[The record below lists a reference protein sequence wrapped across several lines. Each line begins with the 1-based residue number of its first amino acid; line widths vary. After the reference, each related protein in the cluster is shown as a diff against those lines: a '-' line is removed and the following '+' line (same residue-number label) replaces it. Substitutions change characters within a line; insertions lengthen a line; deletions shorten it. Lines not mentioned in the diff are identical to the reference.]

1 MQAHPIHWWP
11 QSTCTQLETLAHK
24 STVALRLRCCSW
36 FAFET
41 RSAHAANAIDVIMLS
56 TKSTSRTSDSRQPRS
71 ICGQPTKDAR
81 AVCQQATSRVIISCL
96 SCSGVD
102 VQKYLTLC
110 TSTSLTACLSVCLS
124 VSLTVCQSIYL
135 SIQLSLS
142 LSVQAS
148 ASFAVALSLCWHAL
162 SKYLL
167 NVYWHALCPG
177 CLLNCALSI
186 NLLFL
191 FNLHLTSEKRKC
203 V

>member
-41 RSAHAANAIDVIMLS
+41 RSAHAAIAIDVIMLS

-81 AVCQQATSRVIISCL
+81 PVCQQATSRVIISCL

-110 TSTSLTACLSVCLS
+110 TSTSLTACLSACPSLWLS
-124 VSLTVCQSIYL
+124 VSLFICPSNCLCHCL
-135 SIQLSLS
+135 SKHLPPSLSLS
-142 LSVQAS
+142 LSVGTPWANIYLMFIGTH
-148 ASFAVALSLCWHAL
+148 FALAA
-162 SKYLL
+162 
-167 NVYWHALCPG
+167 
-177 CLLNCALSI
+177 CLI
-186 NLLFL
+186 V
-191 FNLHLTSEKRKC
+191 R
-203 V
+203 

>member
-41 RSAHAANAIDVIMLS
+41 RSAHAAIAIDVIMLS

-148 ASFAVALSLCWHAL
+148 ASFAVSLSVGTPWANIYLMFIGTHFALA
-162 SKYLL
+162 
-167 NVYWHALCPG
+167 A
-177 CLLNCALSI
+177 CLI
-186 NLLFL
+186 V
-191 FNLHLTSEKRKC
+191 R
-203 V
+203 

>member
-36 FAFET
+36 FAFEP
-41 RSAHAANAIDVIMLS
+41 RSAHAAIAIDVIMLS

-81 AVCQQATSRVIISCL
+81 AVCQQATYRVIISCL

-110 TSTSLTACLSVCLS
+110 TSTSLTACLSACPSLWLS
-124 VSLTVCQSIYL
+124 VSLFICPSNCLCHCL
-135 SIQLSLS
+135 SKHLPPSLSLS
-142 LSVQAS
+142 LLARLEQI
-148 ASFAVALSLCWHAL
+148 F
-162 SKYLL
+162 
-167 NVYWHALCPG
+167 
-177 CLLNCALSI
+177 
-186 NLLFL
+186 
-191 FNLHLTSEKRKC
+191 T
-203 V
+203 

>member
-41 RSAHAANAIDVIMLS
+41 RSAHAAIAIDVIMLS

-102 VQKYLTLC
+102 VQKYLTFC
-110 TSTSLTACLSVCLS
+110 TSTSLTACLSACPSLWLS
-124 VSLTVCQSIYL
+124 VSLFICPSNCLCHCL
-135 SIQLSLS
+135 SKHLPPSLS
-142 LSVQAS
+142 
-148 ASFAVALSLCWHAL
+148 LSLCWHAL

-167 NVYWHALCPG
+167 NVYWHALYPG

>member
-41 RSAHAANAIDVIMLS
+41 RSAHAAIAIDVIMLS

-110 TSTSLTACLSVCLS
+110 TSTSLTACLSACPSLWLS
-124 VSLTVCQSIYL
+124 VSLFICPSNCLWHCL
-135 SIQLSLS
+135 SKHLPPSLS
-142 LSVQAS
+142 P
-148 ASFAVALSLCWHAL
+148 SLLARL
-162 SKYLL
+162 EQ
-167 NVYWHALCPG
+167 
-177 CLLNCALSI
+177 I
-186 NLLFL
+186 F
-191 FNLHLTSEKRKC
+191 T
-203 V
+203 